1 MVYIIL
7 LVFVL
12 ICGLILYRYPYSK
25 DAKINYLFLTFGAMT
40 IVVGL
45 RGEYVGEDTKHYLT
59 MFQYADRITWKD
71 MLNSTGFKTVW
82 YIDQY
87 GFHDTVENG
96 WLALCKVVHLFTDN
110 GQAFLLI
117 VSALTC
123 GLLAKFIYDN
133 SVSIFYSTL
142 VFLGESMFM
151 FSFNGARQMLAVA
164 ISLSA
169 YSALKKRKI
178 KTAVIYVL
186 LAALIH
192 NTALVTFAAFPFVL
206 TKQKD
211 SYKKFKYAIVATAL
225 SPFVVM
231 ALKTII
237 SRLIP
242 RYALY
247 FSINCWTNSVGGSAV
262 LWIAEFALILVMYA
276 KKFKVENSFQYSC
289 LTLMYLAFELI
300 GLQISVFG
308 RVAYYFR
315 SYLLLFFPC
324 ADLYFSKKSRR
335 AVRCAIIILI
345 ILLYFSYARSGAR
358 IYSPFWMNY

>member
-7 LVFVL
+7 LLFVFV
-12 ICGLILYRYPYSK
+12 CGLILYRYPHSR
-25 DAKINYLFLTFGAMT
+25 DAKIVFLLLTFGVMT
-40 IVVGL
+40 IILGI

-59 MFQYADRITWKD
+59 MFQYADHVTWKD
-71 MLNSTGFKTVW
+71 MLKSTGFRTVW

-96 WLALCKVVHLFTDN
+96 WLVLCKAVHLFTDN
-110 GQAFLLI
+110 GQIFLFI

-123 GLLAKFIYDN
+123 GLFAKFIYDN

-142 VFLGESMFM
+142 IFLCESMFM
-151 FSFNGARQMLAVA
+151 LSFSVARQMLAVA
-164 ISLSA
+164 ITLSA

-192 NTALVTFAAFPFVL
+192 NTALITFTIFPFML

-211 SYKKFKYAIVATAL
+211 SYKKFKYAIVAVAF

-242 RYALY
+242 RYATY
-247 FSINCWTNSVGGSAV
+247 FSINYWTNSAGGIVA
-262 LWIAEFALILVMYA
+262 LWVAEFALILVMHV

-289 LTLMYLAFELI
+289 FTLMYLAFELM

-324 ADLYFSKKSRR
+324 ADLYFSKKSRMT
-335 AVRCAIIILI
+335 VRCAIIILI
-345 ILLYFSYARSGAR
+345 ILLYLSYARLDAR
-358 IYSPFWMNY
+358 MYLPFWTN